1 MAAPGFAGQV
11 NVDKQTI
18 GGQDRVFVDVP
29 HISIGD
35 GAARVKSVKWVNN
48 TKDLAVLWFPNGD
61 LIFDGTTSV
70 PRVSSFLDPIKIP
83 AEGLTLQVKSV
94 PKFGHY
100 HYHVYCEAVKDC
112 AEGKSEPR
120 VSVP

>member
-1 MAAPGFAGQV
+1 MATPGFAGQV

-18 GGQDRVFVDVP
+18 GGQARVFVDVP
-29 HISIGD
+29 HISIGE
-35 GAARVKSVKWVNN
+35 GAAQVKSVKWVNN
-48 TKDLAVLWFPNGD
+48 TKGLAMLWFPNGD

-70 PRVSSFLDPIKIP
+70 PSVPSFLDPIEIP
-83 AEGLTLQVKSV
+83 AGGRTLQVKSA
-94 PKFGHY
+94 PNPGHY